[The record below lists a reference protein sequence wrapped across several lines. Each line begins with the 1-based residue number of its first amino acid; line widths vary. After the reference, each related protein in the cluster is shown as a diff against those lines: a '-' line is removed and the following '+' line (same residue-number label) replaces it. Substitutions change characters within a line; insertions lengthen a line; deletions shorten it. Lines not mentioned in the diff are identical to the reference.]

1 MAPRK
6 RPGRGFSDI
15 FCCFKGS
22 DHPEI
27 TYRLRHDSN
36 FTLQTMAPSLPMP
49 PEEELDAMFSELV
62 VRTVPGLGLAHCH
75 ADMLTLA
82 LCLSLCLFF
91 CCLSLCLSLLCLS
104 SPIQSCWLVL
114 GSARHYK

>member
-6 RPGRGFSDI
+6 RPGRGLSDI

-36 FTLQTMAPSLPMP
+36 FILQTMEPSLPMP
-49 PEEELDAMFSELV
+49 LEEELDAMFSELV
-62 VRTVPGLGLAHCH
+62 DELDLSGKHREVMFALPAEKKWQMYCSKRRREKRARVRLAGQ
-75 ADMLTLA
+75 
-82 LCLSLCLFF
+82 
-91 CCLSLCLSLLCLS
+91 S
-104 SPIQSCWLVL
+104 SIST
-114 GSARHYK
+114 S